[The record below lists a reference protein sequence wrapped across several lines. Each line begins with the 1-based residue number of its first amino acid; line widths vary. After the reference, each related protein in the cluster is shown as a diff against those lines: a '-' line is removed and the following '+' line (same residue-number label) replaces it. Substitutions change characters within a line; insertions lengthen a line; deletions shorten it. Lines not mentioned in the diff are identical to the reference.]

1 MRHEAEAREQGKGV
15 AEYVAET
22 EEDIEKLVTE
32 RGEGGQGIHKSL
44 EDAEL
49 KGITPEVAR
58 LAVRRPLAAGRRG
71 IAGQL
76 DGRSQGSGPREGLNR
91 KQIDGRCLQ
100 PRAPTCSGRRGR
112 RPGARGR

>member
-1 MRHEAEAREQGKGV
+1 MKQKQDGKGV

-32 RGEGGQGIHKSL
+32 RGEGGQGIHESL

-58 LAVRRPLAAGRRG
+58 LAVRRPSAAGDDEALPASSTADPKGADRG
-71 IAGQL
+71 KA
-76 DGRSQGSGPREGLNR
+76 
-91 KQIDGRCLQ
+91 
-100 PRAPTCSGRRGR
+100 
-112 RPGARGR
+112 